1 MSLPGVGP
9 KMAFIVE
16 SIAFDRCSGIG
27 VDTHMHRMFNDLKW
41 VSSTNPEGT
50 REELEGWLPKEKW
63 GEINYL
69 WVGFGQETQ
78 QQKEKV
84 LRKAIACSAPG
95 DALMLMKR
103 LRLDVLKEGK
113 KFGLEDEIKK
123 ALEK

>member
-95 DALMLMKR
+95 DALRLMKR